1 MRTILGAALLALA
14 ATAQAQGEVKGDVQR
29 AKEKISLC
37 IGCHG
42 IPDYRTAYPEVYR
55 VPMIAGQGP
64 AYIVK
69 ALEAYKSGERS
80 HPSMRAISRSL
91 SAQDMADIAVYY
103 GTAAK

>member
-1 MRTILGAALLALA
+1 MRTILGAALLVLA
-14 ATAQAQGEVKGDVQR
+14 AAAQAQGEVKGDVKR
-29 AKEKISLC
+29 AKEKMSLC
-37 IGCHG
+37 SGCHG

-69 ALEAYKSGERS
+69 ALEAYKSGERT
-80 HPSMRAISRSL
+80 HPTMRAVARSL
-91 SAQDMADIAVYY
+91 SAQDMADLAVYY

>member
-1 MRTILGAALLALA
+1 MRTILGAALVVLA
-14 ATAQAQGEVKGDVQR
+14 AAAQAQGEVKGDVQR
-29 AKEKISLC
+29 AKEKISHC

-55 VPMIAGQGP
+55 VPMIAGQNPG
-64 AYIVK
+64 YIVK
-69 ALEAYKSGERS
+69 ALEAYKSGERN
-80 HPSMRAISRSL
+80 HPSMRAIARGL